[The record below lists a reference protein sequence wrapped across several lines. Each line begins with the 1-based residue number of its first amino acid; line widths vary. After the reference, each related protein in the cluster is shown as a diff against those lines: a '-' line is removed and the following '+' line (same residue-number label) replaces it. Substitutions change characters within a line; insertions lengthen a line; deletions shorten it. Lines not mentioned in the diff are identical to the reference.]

1 MTKPNWY
8 AEKWTD
14 AENIEVA
21 NSKIAGAAASMI
33 TRTELYINYSGDDF
47 KGLRVR
53 TKNSSGSWED
63 TAKLAQFTEKFP
75 FFQPIRGDGFCG
87 LHSGIVG
94 TLAKCV
100 DDPYHFKQFKDNL
113 TKWSDNLPAD
123 KKSID
128 GSSVFPYLPNPRTS
142 KVF

>member
-75 FFQPIRGDGFCG
+75 FFQPIRGEGFCG

-94 TLAKCV
+94 TLAKV
-100 DDPYHFKQFKDNL
+100 DGKLIDLNDNDFIRIRAYSVNEKQ
-113 TKWSDNLPAD
+113 
-123 KKSID
+123 
-128 GSSVFPYLPNPRTS
+128 
-142 KVF
+142 